1 VAAVTVENLLV
12 KSPSKTNLS
21 PNLRHYR
28 HRQRE
33 FQVLIKRSRRK
44 TLAIHILRTMQVEV
58 RAPLHC
64 PVAEIDRFL
73 DMRLDW
79 IVSSLEHI
87 ASHPPPPEP
96 LFCEGEWH
104 DYLGVPLQLQLVR
117 GKPDTVL
124 LGAGHLLVRCASPD
138 DGQQVQRLLERF
150 WRQRAPDIFAQQI
163 VTSQQ
168 RFAECPAVGE
178 LRVRKMRARWGSC
191 SRSGNVCLNSLLVQ
205 KAPVVI
211 DLVVTHE
218 LCHLTHFAHNK
229 AFYELMDAVM
239 PTWREYDALLNRP
252 SWRAGR

>member
-1 VAAVTVENLLV
+1 MTSQ
-12 KSPSKTNLS
+12 SPH
-21 PNLRHYR
+21 LRHY
-28 HRQRE
+28 HHQQRD

-64 PVAEIDRFL
+64 PVAEIERFL

-79 IVSSLEHI
+79 IVSSLAHI
-87 ASHPPPPEP
+87 ASQPLMPEP
-96 LFCEGEWH
+96 AFCEGEWH
-104 DYLGVPLQLQLVR
+104 DYLGVPHQLQLVR

-124 LGAGHLLVRCASPD
+124 INDGHLLVRCANPG

-150 WRQRAPDIFAQQI
+150 WRQRAPGIFAQQI
-163 VTSQQ
+163 GASQQ
-168 RFAECPAVGE
+168 RFAAWPAVGE
-178 LRVRKMRARWGSC
+178 LRVRKMKARWGSC
-191 SRSGNVCLNSLLVQ
+191 SRSGDVCLNSLLVQ

-229 AFYELMDAVM
+229 AFYGLMDTVM
-239 PTWREYDALLNRP
+239 PAWREYDVLLNQP
-252 SWRAGR
+252 SWRAAL